1 MYCKATF
8 FTFPLEFLVKSSK
21 FIKINKQV
29 NKISPSQ
36 EWGQCIHFIGLNILL
51 EVGSKFGF
59 VLPNSQ
65 NMKENGIY

>member
-29 NKISPSQ
+29 NKNSPSQ
-36 EWGQCIHFIGLNILL
+36 EWGQCMHFIGLNILL

-65 NMKENGIY
+65 NMKENRIY